1 MKDLYNREG
10 KIRRVKEKF
19 SEECNRCFRILEEFE
34 RYLKLNNY
42 SIGRIEKYWT
52 FLRTIHFLLGN
63 CFDKATKADIEN
75 FVIKVDSNENWTEW
89 TKADFKKIIKFFY
102 KWLKGNGEDY
112 PEEVKWIKVK
122 LKKNNEKTPDQIL
135 TKEEVELMASKA
147 RNLMERAFVLCLYES
162 ACRIG
167 EFLNIRIKDIQFD
180 QHGCYTLVSG
190 KTGWRRVRVIDY
202 SKDLLK
208 WLDSHPFKQDPESY
222 VWVRPD
228 NNQRVTPGFA
238 NHLLKELAKK
248 AGITKRVH
256 AHAFRHARATELAK
270 ILTEQQLKV
279 YCGWVNDSRM
289 ASVYVHLSGK
299 DVDEALL
306 KAKGIEVS
314 KEGKPKQAVKVC
326 AKCNE
331 PNSYLA
337 HFCKRCG
344 SPLDVKASFEMEKF
358 EDLLIEYFKVL
369 GEIFPQAK
377 EKFIEIA
384 RKKNMLDFFL
394 QKSKKS
400 VDKDEEKD

>member
-1 MKDLYNREG
+1 MNMEDLYRTEVCME
-10 KIRRVKEKF
+10 RVKEKF
-19 SEECNRCFRILEEFE
+19 SKECYRCFKILEDFE
-34 RYLKLNNY
+34 RFLKLNGY
-42 SIGRIEKYWT
+42 SLGRIKKYWT
-52 FLRTIHFLLGN
+52 FLRRVHSMLCT
-63 CFDKATKADIEN
+63 CFDEATKVDMEN
-75 FVIKVDSNENWTEW
+75 FVIKVDSNENWSEW
-89 TKADFKKIIKFFY
+89 TKYDFKRIVKFFY
-102 KWLKGNGEDY
+102 KWLKGSGKEY

-122 LKKNNEKTPDQIL
+122 LKRNNEKTPDQIL
-135 TKEEVELMASKA
+135 TKEEVELIASKA
-147 RNLMERAFVLCLYES
+147 RNLMERAFILCLYES

-167 EFLNIRIKDIQFD
+167 EFLNIKIKDIQFD
-180 QHGCYTLVSG
+180 QHGCYILVSG
-190 KTGWRRVRVIDY
+190 KTGWRRVRIMDY

-208 WLDSHPFKQDPESY
+208 WLDSHPSKQDPESY

-238 NHLLKELAKK
+238 NYLLKELAKK

-256 AHAFRHARATELAK
+256 AHAFRHARATHLAK

-314 KEGKPKQAVKVC
+314 KEEKPKQVVKVC
-326 AKCNE
+326 PKCNE

-344 SPLDVKASFEMEKF
+344 SPLDVKASFEMEKI
-358 EDLLIEYFKVL
+358 EELLIEYLKAL

-394 QKSKKS
+394 QNKKKEN
-400 VDKDEEKD
+400 KD